1 MRKAALAIAAICVI
15 ATATITLASYVPE
28 QKRVVPIVAEDCLP
42 YDVGSLQ
49 IVNEGEKGWLL
60 TDGRSRMLVLDNKED
75 AEAALA
81 LAQRHKAHC
90 FIGRNNRRP
99 NRCSYIVEYWK

>member
-1 MRKAALAIAAICVI
+1 MRKSALIIASICVVAIAAC
-15 ATATITLASYVPE
+15 ATTTSVPGE
-28 QKRVVPIVAEDCLP
+28 TAVPIAEDCLP

-49 IVNEGEKGWLL
+49 IQDEGKSGWLL
-60 TDGRSRMLVLDNKED
+60 TDGRSRMLTLDNKED

-81 LAQRHKAHC
+81 LAKRHKAHC

-99 NRCSYIVEYWK
+99 DRCRYIVDYWK